1 MAEHVLTV
9 LRAKRD
15 AISEQ
20 VHDTDKKLAKLRA
33 ALANLDAAI
42 GILSPDNPDY
52 IAPRKPKKRY
62 FGHNELARLVRE
74 ALRDASKP
82 LSAGEVAASIM
93 SKKGLTEAHYRAVT
107 KMVVSRLGAFARTGA
122 VAKTGKT
129 RDARWAVAAPEAG
142 ELALRQMD

>member
-20 VHDTDKKLAKLRA
+20 VHDTEKKLAKLRG

-42 GILSPDNPDY
+42 GILSPDHPDF
-52 IAPRKPKKRY
+52 IAPTKPKKRY

-74 ALRDASKP
+74 TLRDASKP

-93 SKKGLTEAHYRAVT
+93 AAKGFPETHYTAVT
-107 KMVVSRLGAFARTGA
+107 KMVVARLNRLA
-122 VAKTGKT
+122 VDGGVVKTGKT
-129 RDARWAVAAPEAG
+129 RDARWSVA
-142 ELALRQMD
+142 LDLL

>member
-20 VHDTDKKLAKLRA
+20 VHDTDRKLTKLRA

-42 GILSPDNPDY
+42 GILSPDHPDY
-52 IAPRKPKKRY
+52 VAPRKPKKRY

-74 ALRDASKP
+74 ALRDATKP
-82 LSAGEVAASIM
+82 LSAGEIAAGIM
-93 SKKGLTEAHYRAVT
+93 AAKGL
-107 KMVVSRLGAFARTGA
+107 
-122 VAKTGKT
+122 
-129 RDARWAVAAPEAG
+129 PET
-142 ELALRQMD
+142 

>member
-20 VHDTDKKLAKLRA
+20 VHDTEKKLAKLRA
-33 ALANLDAAI
+33 GLANLDAAI
-42 GILSPDNPDY
+42 GILSPDHPDY

-74 ALRDASKP
+74 ALRDATRP
-82 LSAGEVAASIM
+82 LSAGEIAAAIM
-93 SKKGLTEAHYRAVT
+93 AAKGYPEMHYLPIA
-107 KMVVSRLGAFARTGA
+107 KMVVQRLGVFAREGA

-129 RDARWAVAAPEAG
+129 RDARWAGTGRE
-142 ELALRQMD
+142 

>member
-20 VHDTDKKLAKLRA
+20 VHDTEKKLAKLRA
-33 ALANLDAAI
+33 GLANLDAAI
-42 GILSPDNPDY
+42 GILSPDHPEF
-52 IAPRKPKKRY
+52 IAPTKPRKRY

-74 ALRDASKP
+74 TLRDAAKP
-82 LSAGEVAASIM
+82 LSAGEIAAAIM
-93 SKKGLTEAHYRAVT
+93 AAKGFPETHYAAVT
-107 KMVVSRLGAFARTGA
+107 KMVVAKLNRFALDGG

-129 RDARWAVAAPEAG
+129 RDARWRVSEK
-142 ELALRQMD
+142 MDGRH

>member
-20 VHDTDKKLAKLRA
+20 VHDTEKKLAKLRA
-33 ALANLDAAI
+33 GLANLDAAI
-42 GILSPDNPDY
+42 GILSPDHPDY

-74 ALRDASKP
+74 ALRDASKA
-82 LSAGEVAASIM
+82 LSAGEIAAAIMVA
-93 SKKGLTEAHYRAVT
+93 KGFPEAHYLPIA
-107 KMVVSRLGAFARTGA
+107 KMVVQRLGVFARDG
-122 VAKTGKT
+122 VVVKTGST
-129 RDARWAVAAPEAG
+129 RDARWTAA
-142 ELALRQMD
+142 

>member
-20 VHDTDKKLAKLRA
+20 VHDTEKNLAKLRA
-33 ALANLDAAI
+33 GLANLDAAI
-42 GILSPDNPDY
+42 GILSPDHPDY

-74 ALRDASKP
+74 TLQDANRP
-82 LSAGEVAASIM
+82 LSAGEIAAGIRAA
-93 SKKGLTEAHYRAVT
+93 KGFPEAHYLAIS
-107 KMVVSRLGAFARTGA
+107 KMVVSRLGAFAREGA
-122 VAKTGKT
+122 VVKTGKT
-129 RDARWAVAAPEAG
+129 RDARWTVPRGG
-142 ELALRQMD
+142 EDACADS